1 MEMHGVGSPSL
12 LREGRMEGCT
22 TAVPTRQLGVG
33 SCSPTARRWVGAAL
47 HSSSKSQKV
56 LCPLQLVVGTALREL
71 RLHEMS
77 TGDINPLVTVRAACW
92 QPTDLEI
99 PNKSML
105 RWLKSKDAAEAGFV
119 SFFFFGR
126 FLTYSV
132 TEVEKDI
139 PSLRLL

>member
-1 MEMHGVGSPSL
+1 MHHCCAHTAAGGGQLQPHSPQMGGSSAAQQFQIAESSL
-12 LREGRMEGCT
+12 SSP
-22 TAVPTRQLGVG
+22 AG
-33 SCSPTARRWVGAAL
+33 SGD
-47 HSSSKSQKV
+47 
-56 LCPLQLVVGTALREL
+56 TALREL

-119 SFFFFGR
+119 SFFFF
-126 FLTYSV
+126 FFWSV
-132 TEVEKDI
+132 FNLQRD
-139 PSLRLL
+139 RG